1 MATKTALTWEE
12 FLAAGEEWQRWE
24 WVDGEVEFMSPVNI
38 RHEAFLALLV
48 ELLVRYC
55 RAHPDWICLTSNGV
69 FTMASG
75 NWRMP
80 DASLVRRAQFPA
92 GQFPVKADFPPDV
105 AFEIHSPTDSPL
117 DVGARHGV
125 PLPDAIFETHC
136 DSPGQ
141 IQRKRKDYQES
152 GVIQVWFDLERRL
165 VELIYPD
172 RPLQYFEEKPGI
184 GYRYRSG
191 FLPRP

>member
-1 MATKTALTWEE
+1 MATRTALTWEE

-24 WVDGEVEFMSPVNI
+24 WVDGEVEFKSPVNL
-38 RHEAFLALLV
+38 RHEQFLIFLIECLA
-48 ELLVRYC
+48 RYC
-55 RAHPDWICLTSNGV
+55 RAHVEWMAFASNGV

-80 DASLVRRAQFPA
+80 DASLVRKARFGA
-92 GQFPVKADFPPDV
+92 GQIPVKADFAPDV
-105 AFEIHSPTDSPL
+105 AFEIHSPS
-117 DVGARHGV
+117 
-125 PLPDAIFETHC
+125 

-152 GVIQVWFDLERRL
+152 GVVQVWFDLERHL

-172 RPLQYFEEKPGI
+172 RPLQYFEKNQALVIDTVPDFSLNLGEL
-184 GYRYRSG
+184 YST
-191 FLPRP
+191 